1 MPARPRG
8 STALANALSQILTP
22 IAEAAGFDLE
32 AITVTA
38 AGRRSVVRVV
48 VDADDAD
55 LESIAVLSRA
65 INAALDE
72 DAATDLIDGAY
83 QLEVSSPGVDR
94 PLTEPRH
101 WRRAAG
107 RLVVVAIDGM
117 DVTGRVVSA
126 DEDGVQLSIGGD
138 VRTVAWA
145 GLGVG
150 RVQVEF
156 NRDSVNNSDSGQSGD
171 PVPEQIGE
179 G

>member
-1 MPARPRG
+1 MPARPKG
-8 STALANALSQILTP
+8 STALANALREILTP
-22 IAEAAGFDLE
+22 ITEAAGFDLE

-55 LESIAVLSRA
+55 LESIAELSRA
-65 INAALDE
+65 IAAALDE
-72 DAATDLIDGAY
+72 EAATALIDGAY

-107 RLVVVAIDGM
+107 RLVIVAIEGKDC
-117 DVTGRVVSA
+117 TARVLSA
-126 DEDGVQLSIGGD
+126 DADGVQLSIAGAE
-138 VRTVAWA
+138 RNVAWA

-156 NRDSVNNSDSGQSGD
+156 NRVSDDGRSGD
-171 PVPEQIGE
+171 PVPERTGE